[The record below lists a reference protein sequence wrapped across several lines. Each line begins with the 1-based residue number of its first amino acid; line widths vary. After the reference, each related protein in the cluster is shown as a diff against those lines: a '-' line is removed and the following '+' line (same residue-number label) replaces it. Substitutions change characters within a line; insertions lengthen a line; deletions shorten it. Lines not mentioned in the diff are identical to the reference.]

1 MTNQETNNLNNFHS
15 SLNEFV
21 GTEQYYF
28 SQPFK
33 NVHYTEGV
41 KYFIDNAGNGANWF
55 LIIVATEIIPILK
68 DDFFFIELTV
78 KSKLIDAEISKEEL
92 IIEQPAIE
100 KQEVK
105 KEKTKQPENYVQNR
119 KRPIFKDNYERYE
132 WHMKNGCIGNEDRQ
146 WLSEYIRSEEFKII
160 YEK

>member
-1 MTNQETNNLNNFHS
+1 MTNQEPNNLNNCHS

-41 KYFIDNAGNGANWF
+41 KYFTDNAGNGANWF

-78 KSKLIDAEISKEEL
+78 NQDQTAKIIVQRDKDEPILYEKKLDYTDCPYS
-92 IIEQPAIE
+92 E
-100 KQEVK
+100 KPYKLCLDVN
-105 KEKTKQPENYVQNR
+105 PETT
-119 KRPIFKDNYERYE
+119 IL
-132 WHMKNGCIGNEDRQ
+132 CL
-146 WLSEYIRSEEFKII
+146 LSEY
-160 YEK
+160 